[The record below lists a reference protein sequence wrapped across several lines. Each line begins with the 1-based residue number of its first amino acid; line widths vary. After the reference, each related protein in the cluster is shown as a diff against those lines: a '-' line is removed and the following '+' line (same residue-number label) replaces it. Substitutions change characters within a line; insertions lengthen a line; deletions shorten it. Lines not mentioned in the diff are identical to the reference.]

1 MKDINVRSTGSC
13 GRGET
18 FWDREITKEQYDR
31 AISAKNYC
39 RLTKEDAETVLTVSE
54 RLGYSASA
62 GSVFEQDGKYY
73 VHCSRY
79 NSCD

>member
-1 MKDINVRSTGSC
+1 MPKDINIVVTGTC

-18 FWDREITKEQYDR
+18 FWDREITKEMYDR
-31 AISAKNYC
+31 AKENSGI
-39 RLTKEDAETVLTVSE
+39 LTKEDAETVLTVSE

-62 GSVFEQDGKYY
+62 RHVYQADGKYF
-73 VHCSRY
+73 VQCSRY